1 MALNV
6 FCGAFERFLFAN
18 ADGFVGFV
26 GFDGFVALGIAKNY
40 LQLAVRLDNGPI
52 ARLYSALVNLEFS
65 Q

>member
-1 MALNV
+1 
-6 FCGAFERFLFAN
+6 LFAN

-26 GFDGFVALGIAKNY
+26 GFDGFVALGIAKDH
-40 LQLAVRLDNGPI
+40 LQLAVRLDSGPI